1 MVRGT
6 AATTVAATL
15 LVAAAVVA
23 AATGQGARSDS
34 VPATRPD
41 LLDAV
46 LDKCSMGPGAVD
58 CVKRSA
64 LEWMDGGRAGRG
76 LGRDADLDEELMKA
90 TGEYMERQAY
100 GRAMDN
106 NGGGG
111 GGAMEGQQQQQQQQQ
126 PMTTTTTARGLINL
140 FSIIAFFKVVQS
152 VLKLTQSLVGLTKS
166 ELNIAFI
173 PFVADMEMGMMQDKM
188 LMPLM
193 MMMKMKMKM
202 LMPIMMALVSMKAT
216 KALILSKV
224 AIFLVLG
231 FIIKEFLKKSGGIPG
246 LPLHLPGFP
255 GADPSTTVGPPVM
268 HPQYGPPQSS
278 SGYESSSSWE
288 PTGYS
293 SSSGS
298 HSSGSDSSHSMAY
311 SSYLPSSSSS
321 SSASLSS
328 SKYS

>member
-1 MVRGT
+1 MVCVT
-6 AATTVAATL
+6 ATTTVAATL
-15 LVAAAVVA
+15 LVAVAAVAAVTGQDERSN
-23 AATGQGARSDS
+23 AATT
-34 VPATRPD
+34 PRPD

-46 LDKCSMGPGAVD
+46 LDKCSLGPGAVD

-76 LGRDADLDEELMKA
+76 LQRDVDLDEDLLKA
-90 TGEYMERQAY
+90 TSEYMERQTY

-106 NGGGG
+106 NG

-140 FSIIAFFKVVQS
+140 FNLIAFFKVVRS
-152 VLKLTQSLVGLTKS
+152 VFKLAQSLVGLTKS
-166 ELNIAFI
+166 EFNIAFI

-231 FIIKEFLKKSGGIPG
+231 FIIKEFLKKSGGIAG

-321 SSASLSS
+321 SSGSLSS